1 MFIMQCDISYILN
14 HTTCSVGQTEA
25 ALRSELEELRNK
37 ESVML
42 FMREKERKV
51 SNRINV
57 PFHLFTDDAC
67 RLFFCRHLK
76 LLLAN

>member
-1 MFIMQCDISYILN
+1 MKWYLIDMFIMQCDISYISN
-14 HTTCSVGQTEA
+14 HTTCSVVQTEA

-51 SNRINV
+51 SYLFNV
-57 PFHLFTDDAC
+57 PIHFFY
-67 RLFFCRHLK
+67 RLCMSFIFL
-76 LLLAN
+76 